1 MYATER
7 FAAGGRGRICFSA
20 ISFWLA
26 VLIICFQS
34 ASIAAK
40 EINLGEKVSFVI
52 PQQRADLALTQ
63 FAEQANVT
71 LVFPYDLVEKK
82 TANGLEGTFTLTEAL
97 QKLLDGTGLYPK
109 VSKDGQLSI
118 STTNVQEGDNSM
130 PNKNKLTAAVLA
142 AMAAVSSAQA
152 EEAAK
157 QIEEITVTGSYIRG
171 ADTAAANPVASVD
184 MSDLAYTGGT
194 DLTDLM
200 NALPLSSGAENRPDT
215 FTSFYSQGTSNVNLR
230 GLGLS
235 STLVLINGKRQTIS
249 GAKAQDGSVFV
260 DTASIPAIAIKR
272 MDVLKEGA
280 AATYGSDAVAGV
292 VNFITN
298 DDFEGF
304 KIDGSYHELD
314 NFDQS
319 DLNFSMMGGFSVG
332 ESTHV
337 VMAAS
342 FLERDNLQGF
352 DNPELIN
359 SAASGLG
366 AAYQFPY
373 GTTATVADGG
383 PWDGS
388 YDGDRYLPET
398 TRERVGHGECAE
410 FGGRPLGAHDAD
422 NPALCGFWYGAHY
435 NIINDESRQ
444 QYYASVTHDFESG
457 MKGDVK
463 FFYTNYEVN
472 DNYSVPSLPN
482 LNFPTISASH
492 PDNPFGVDVITFGR
506 HNPTLDPSQSRAAPR
521 DNETIRL
528 EGKLEGEFSNGMN
541 WITSLAYSENT
552 YDISQP
558 EMSQSKYEAALA
570 GNGGPN
576 GDLRFNPF
584 ARPDEHNLELLDWL
598 KTDFRNSTS
607 TDLFVFD
614 AVVSGEAFE
623 TSAGQAYFA
632 AGMQVR
638 SESYDVSPAE
648 NSKIIYDTNGNP
660 TPDHN
665 DFTFLGTV
673 AEISESRSTSALFA
687 ELEVP
692 LSDRLSMNAALR
704 YEDLDT
710 DTSLD
715 PKLSFLFKATD
726 QLSLRA
732 SWSTS
737 FREPS
742 LSQMH
747 ADWVNTANVTE
758 YIDPTNPALGLKND
772 GSSIFIRVA
781 TTGSEDLKPEEADN
795 FNLGLVWEGE
805 AFDARVD
812 YWQVDYSDVITVE
825 NAQSVYNEDPLG
837 TAPGSS
843 IIYNAGILSGL
854 SIEYFNAASIDAS
867 GLDMEM
873 SYELP
878 LSNSNLKFTAGLSRY
893 LSYDYSDGTT
903 SYDAVGSFNF
913 GRVARSMPEDKASLT
928 ALWNDDAHSVFARV
942 NYISSYENNR
952 QGDTIDS
959 YSPVEVQY
967 SYRFTTAGD
976 AEGSVRVGVINLFDE
991 EPPHVTDGANFN
1003 YDPKQHDPRGRVLYL
1018 KGSYQF

>member
-1 MYATER
+1 MQFSWWKNKEASSSLYATVR
-7 FAAGGRGRICFSA
+7 FAVEGRGRTFFSA
-20 ISFWLA
+20 ISYWLA
-26 VLIICFQS
+26 VLILCFQS
-34 ASIAAK
+34 ATVAAK

-82 TANGLEGTFTLTEAL
+82 TANALEGIYTLKEAL
-97 QKLLDGTGLYPK
+97 QKLLVGTGLYPK
-109 VSKDGQLSI
+109 VAKDGQLSI
-118 STTNVQEGDNSM
+118 STTYVQEGDNSM
-130 PNKNKLTAAVLA
+130 PNKNKLTAAILA
-142 AMAAVSSAQA
+142 AMATVSGAQA
-152 EEAAK
+152 EEAPK

-171 ADTAAANPVASVD
+171 ADTSAANPVASVD
-184 MSDLAYTGGT
+184 MSDMAYTGGT

-314 NFDQS
+314 NFSQS
-319 DLNFSMMGGFSVG
+319 DLNFSLMGGFSAG
-332 ESTHV
+332 DNTHV
-337 VMAAS
+337 VLAAS
-342 FLERDNLQGF
+342 FLDRDNLQGF
-352 DNPELIN
+352 ANPDLIYD
-359 SAASGLG
+359 AASGLG
-366 AAYQFPY
+366 SAFIVQDA
-373 GTTATVADGG
+373 TTVASG
-383 PWDGS
+383 PWAGT
-388 YDGDRYLPET
+388 YAAGDR
-398 TRERVGHGECAE
+398 VGNGECAD
-410 FGGRPLGAHDAD
+410 FGGRPIGTHDTD
-422 NPALCGFWYGAHY
+422 NPSLCGFWYGAHY
-435 NIINDESRQ
+435 NIINDEQRQ

-457 MKGDVK
+457 MKGDIK
-463 FFYTNYEVN
+463 FFYTDYEVN

-482 LNFPTISASH
+482 LNFPTISGSN
-492 PDNPFGVDVITFGR
+492 PTNPFGVDVTIFGR

-521 DNETIRL
+521 DNETMRL
-528 EGKLEGEFSNGMN
+528 EGKLEGEFSNGMS

-558 EMSQSKYEAALA
+558 EMSLSRLNLA
-570 GNGGPN
+570 IDGMGGPN
-576 GDLRFNPF
+576 GDMTFDHF
-584 ARPDEHNLELLDWL
+584 ARPDQHDPDLLDWL
-598 KTDFRNSTS
+598 KTDFVNSTS
-607 TDLFVFD
+607 TDLLVFD

-638 SESYDVSPAE
+638 SESYDVSPSE
-648 NSKIIYDTNGNP
+648 NSKIVYDTNGNP

-673 AEISESRSTSALFA
+673 AEVSESRSTSALFA

-692 LSDRLSMNAALR
+692 WSDRLSMNAALR
-704 YEDLDT
+704 YEDLET
-710 DTSLD
+710 DTSID
-715 PKLSFLFKATD
+715 PKLSFLFKASD

-747 ADWVNTANVTE
+747 ADWVNTANVVE
-758 YIDPTNPALGLKND
+758 YNDPADINSGKQS
-772 GSSIFIRVA
+772 SSIFIRIA

-812 YWQVDYSDVITVE
+812 YWQVDYSDVITIE
-825 NAQSVYNEDPLG
+825 NAQAVYDADPLG
-837 TAPGSS
+837 ST
-843 IIYNAGILSGL
+843 IVYNAGTLAGM

-867 GLDMEM
+867 GLDIEM
-873 SYELP
+873 SYDIP
-878 LSNSNLKFTAGLSRY
+878 LASSNLKLTAGWSRY
-893 LSYDYSDGTT
+893 LSYDYSDDTS

-913 GRVARSMPEDKASLT
+913 GRVARSMPEDKGSLT
-928 ALWNDDAHSVFARV
+928 ALWNDDAHSVFARLS
-942 NYISSYENNR
+942 YISSYENNR
-952 QGDTIDS
+952 QGESIDA

-967 SYRFTTAGD
+967 SYRFTTADD

-991 EPPHVTDGANFN
+991 EPPHVNDGANFN
-1003 YDPKQHDPRGRVLYL
+1003 YDPKQHDPRGRVFYL